1 MSQADLHVTITDTNC
16 TDIKRTEAWL
26 RDPRLVLIASSRN
39 LASVSLHHMIR
50 FTILP
55 GVDGAAG
62 GRGRQDMGA
71 CWRGVEQSEVVAA
84 AVAEVVPVSAVH
96 GAVLQVV
103 GQADAPLP

>member
-1 MSQADLHVTITDTNC
+1 
-16 TDIKRTEAWL
+16 
-26 RDPRLVLIASSRN
+26 
-39 LASVSLHHMIR
+39 MIR

-71 CWRGVEQSEVVAA
+71 WRGRGVEQSEVVAA

>member
-1 MSQADLHVTITDTNC
+1 M
-16 TDIKRTEAWL
+16 

-39 LASVSLHHMIR
+39 LASVSLHHIR
-50 FTILP
+50 FTPLP
-55 GVDGAAG
+55 GVNRAAG
-62 GRGRQDMGA
+62 GSGRQDMGA
-71 CWRGVEQSEVVAA
+71 GGGGVEESEVVAAAA